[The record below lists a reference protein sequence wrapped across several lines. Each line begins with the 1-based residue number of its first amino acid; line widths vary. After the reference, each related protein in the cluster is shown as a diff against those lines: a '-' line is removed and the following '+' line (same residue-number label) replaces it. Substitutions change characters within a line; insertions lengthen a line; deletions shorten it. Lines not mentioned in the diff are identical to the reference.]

1 MARALSLGRLS
12 AALGRRLRLKY
23 LQLRWRRARLGSRCD
38 IRSGFHLVLGEAAQ
52 LSIGPRCVL
61 DRGMTIECFGTLSI
75 GREVIF
81 GHHCTLAARE
91 SLTIGDDS
99 LLAEM
104 VSIRDHDHRFE
115 RLDVPIREQGAASA
129 PVVIGRNVWIGAK
142 ATVVKGVTIGDNAII
157 GANAVVTR
165 DIPANAIAV
174 GIPARV
180 IKFRDAQVAPS
191 PAEPPAEPNTSQPE
205 S

>member
-1 MARALSLGRLS
+1 MARGMSLGRLS
-12 AALGRRLRLKY
+12 AALGRRARLKY
-23 LQLRWRRARLGSRCD
+23 LQARWPRAQLGARCD
-38 IRSGFHLVLGEAAQ
+38 IRSGFHLVLGPDAD
-52 LSIGPRCVL
+52 LRIGPRCVL
-61 DRGMTIECFGTLSI
+61 DRSMTIECYGSLHI

-81 GHHCTLAARE
+81 GHHCTLASRQ
-91 SLTIGDDS
+91 SLSIGDDS

-104 VSIRDHDHRFE
+104 VSIRDHDHRFD
-115 RLDVPIREQGAASA
+115 RLDVPIREQGSVSA

-142 ATVVKGVTIGDNAII
+142 ATIVKGVSIGDNAII

-180 IKFRDAQVAPS
+180 IKMRGPGDEPQDEPSAPIL
-191 PAEPPAEPNTSQPE
+191 E
-205 S
+205 SGC

>member
-1 MARALSLGRLS
+1 MARRMSLGRLS
-12 AALGRRLRLKY
+12 AAIARRVRLKY
-23 LQLRWRRARLGSRCD
+23 LQARWRGARFGSGCD
-38 IRSGFHLVLGEAAQ
+38 IRSGFHLVLGEGAD
-52 LSIGPRCVL
+52 LRVGPRCVL
-61 DRGMTIECFGTLSI
+61 DRSMTIECHGVLHI

-81 GHHCTLAARE
+81 GHHCTLASRQ

-104 VSIRDHDHRFE
+104 VSIRDHDHRFDQ
-115 RLDVPIREQGAASA
+115 LDVPIREQGSVSA

-142 ATVVKGVTIGDNAII
+142 ATIVKGVMIGDNAII

-180 IKFRDAQVAPS
+180 IKFRDSNSPS
-191 PAEPPAEPNTSQPE
+191 ATHEP
-205 S
+205 